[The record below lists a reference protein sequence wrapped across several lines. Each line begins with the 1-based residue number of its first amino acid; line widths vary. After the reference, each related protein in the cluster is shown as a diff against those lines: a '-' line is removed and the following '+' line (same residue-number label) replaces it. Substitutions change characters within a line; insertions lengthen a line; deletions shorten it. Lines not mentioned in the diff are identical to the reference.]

1 MKKIIVNI
9 IFAILALIVLFG
21 VIYESNAFGIDG
33 WIQIDI
39 AIMSCIIFGINSAK
53 IVSYL
58 DPEEDDF

>member
-9 IFAILALIVLFG
+9 IFAILALMVLFG
-21 VIYESNAFGIDG
+21 IIYEGNTFGING

-39 AIMSCIIFGINSAK
+39 AFIAFIIFGINSAK